1 MKKKPEY
8 SKSNKLISIGPV
20 KTRRHKMAHKKKKE
34 PTNNGRFLAASLIIG
49 TEDKDNGWSYN
60 NETRLGVLLRIL
72 LKLDEIGRIPDLLVC
87 PGGYFI
93 ADENNTVDSG
103 Q

>member
-1 MKKKPEY
+1 
-8 SKSNKLISIGPV
+8 
-20 KTRRHKMAHKKKKE
+20 MAHKKKKE
-34 PTNNGRFLAASLIIG
+34 PTNNGQFLAASLIIG

-60 NETRLGVLLRIL
+60 NETRLGVLIRIL

-93 ADENNTVDSG
+93 ADENNPEAKESG
-103 Q
+103 ILNIPSIEKENGGEQL